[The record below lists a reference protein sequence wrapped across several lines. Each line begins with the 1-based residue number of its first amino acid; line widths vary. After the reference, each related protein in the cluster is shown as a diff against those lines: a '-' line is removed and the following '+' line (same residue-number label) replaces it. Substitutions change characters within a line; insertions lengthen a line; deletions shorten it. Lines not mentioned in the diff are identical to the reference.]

1 MIVIK
6 IIIIQLFTKQKIMRI
21 IKKINQKYF
30 NVKSKSRNLEK
41 DVMKIKYHKK
51 NIIILITKIKF
62 LKFLTIIKNRII

>member
-1 MIVIK
+1 MIVNK
-6 IIIIQLFTKQKIMRI
+6 IIIIQLFTKLKIMRI
-21 IKKINQKYF
+21 IKKINKKYF

-62 LKFLTIIKNRII
+62 LKPLTIIKNYTI